1 MQSGGECGVEHDTPE
16 CTGRWRRDGGAWR
29 CSGCGAAYPLT
40 PGVARDTIRENAC
53 GLLLARLTAEGRA
66 AIEGD

>member
-1 MQSGGECGVEHDTPE
+1 MESGGECVEHDNPD
-16 CTGRWRRDGGAWR
+16 CAGRWRRDGGAWR

-40 PGVARDTIRENAC
+40 PGVARATIRENAC

-66 AIEGD
+66 AIEGE